1 MKKILSII
9 LSLTL
14 LFSTFVSSAYAD
26 TGSASFNVTGAGA
39 DGKIKAGDTLRATI
53 SITPNSNSIC
63 TATIGGKFIKEKL
76 KVTALSM
83 PQRIGGVQ
91 TTVTDVGTANSTGY
105 FSVTFSSQTNVEVS
119 EAITIEA
126 DFEVLDTVT
135 ANESLNSLISF
146 NEEEY
151 EIADIEQSANLGPVP
166 STKKFDA
173 TGLVELTGAQ
183 AVTGITVPAK
193 GQTPDT
199 DTDTAPRNTTVQAI
213 EWYDGEKKL
222 ESDETFKAE
231 KAYTV
236 KVTLQ
241 PEAGYVF
248 ATDVTGMIN
257 ANSAEVTKSGDNIVL
272 AYTFGALPAKE
283 VQSIKITTPPTKTNY
298 IEGQTFDPAGMEV
311 EATYDDGTKGNVT
324 EFTCTPSGELATSDT
339 EITVSVEG
347 KTTKQTISVAKKA
360 IDKIAITKQPKK
372 TVYEIGDSA
381 DWSGMEVTATYNDET
396 TNVLTSDKYT
406 VDGFDAATATESQ
419 TITVKAKEDAAK
431 TDTFTI
437 KIEKKTIAAADA
449 FTFTPPIGLTYDKTA
464 KTAAVEAK
472 QPYDGTA
479 KVEYFQGDT
488 SIEQPQNVGT
498 YDVFVSAEE
507 TNTYKAVPKTKI
519 GEFKIAPKAIT
530 MTATVEE
537 KAYDATNVATI
548 KKGTLASDSVETG
561 DSVQIAEESITGTFA
576 SKDVANGI
584 NVTTTNEFTLSG
596 TDKDNYTLT
605 QPTGLTGNI
614 TEADYTYTVA
624 GTQNFKVGSGLTAIR
639 VAPEHGTGVQDEN
652 VAGTLKWYS
661 DSTRNTEATDNDLSA
676 VPADSTVTLHWR
688 FTATGANYT
697 KTPKTGETVFTAKN
711 KEDVSEA
718 INVSK
723 IAQIGKEFDNTPVV
737 RSGEATVDGHNDIT
751 SFVYEWYKN
760 DNTKLDTAPKDA
772 GNYYLKVS
780 VPDEND
786 NYMGSKMINFAI
798 AAKKIANPEQCAAV
812 TYNGEA
818 QTYGI
823 VSNADYEVSGDTTQ
837 TDANTTGYEVTITLK
852 DKTNTTW
859 ADGST
864 TDLVQKF
871 IINKAT
877 ITVKAI
883 DRPIYTNG
891 VVPDFTKGLVLGTD
905 YTVTGLFGSDAL
917 GGTLTMTYQQN
928 GVTATPDNKKEGSYD
943 IVISGATAPNTG
955 NYENDIVFQN
965 GTLKITANPGS
976 SGGYYPYT
984 PTTPSKPYAPG
995 LDSAKKDS
1003 NAALSAAVAGNKYD
1017 AAEQAEVKKIMDKAA
1032 ADIKNAKTEAEVK
1045 AIQEAAEKEL
1055 DQILT
1060 TEEKE
1065 IIAAVESVEK
1075 SDFKTKSKAV
1085 KRNGKKVIKLT
1096 WNVPEDVQFDGF
1108 EIYRSTKKNSG
1119 YGTEPFFT
1127 TTKTSYTNTKNLK
1140 AGKTYYYKVR
1150 AFVVINGEKVYTEY
1164 SLKAWRKA

>member
-1 MKKILSII
+1 MMKTKRLFTII
-9 LSLTL
+9 LSVMLIL
-14 LFSTFVSSAYAD
+14 SAMPI
-26 TGSASFNVTGAGA
+26 NVFA
-39 DGKIKAGDTLRATI
+39 DGEQAEITVIPNITKMNESTEDVEVEYTI
-53 SITPNSNSIC
+53 SFKHLGTNSGSVGFTLKPDSGLTISSVEVPNNDGTFMDLSYTEATKVFTALKNDGKTFDSDALLLTVKAKIAANTVGSIKLDLDKIDVSDSTGETVLTCKKTITP
-63 TATIGGKFIKEKL
+63 T
-76 KVTALSM
+76 
-83 PQRIGGVQ
+83 
-91 TTVTDVGTANSTGY
+91 
-105 FSVTFSSQTNVEVS
+105 
-119 EAITIEA
+119 
-126 DFEVLDTVT
+126 
-135 ANESLNSLISF
+135 LI
-146 NEEEY
+146 NHV
-151 EIADIEQSANLGPVP
+151 IPSA
-166 STKKFDA
+166 
-173 TGLVELTGAQ
+173 
-183 AVTGITVPAK
+183 AVAGITVPAK
-193 GQTPDT
+193 GQKPDT
-199 DTDTAPRNTTVQAI
+199 ATATASEHTTVHAI
-213 EWYDGEKKL
+213 EWYDGEAKL
-222 ESDETFKAE
+222 GSDATFKAE

-241 PEAGYVF
+241 PETGYVF
-248 ATDVTGMIN
+248 ATNATGTIN
-257 ANSAEVTKSGDNIVL
+257 GNSATVTKSDDNIVL
-272 AYTFGALPAKE
+272 AYTFGALPAKK
-283 VQSIKITTPPTKTNY
+283 VQSIAIKTQPAKTNY
-298 IEGQTFDPAGMEV
+298 IEGQTFDPTGMVV
-311 EATYDDGTKGNVT
+311 EATYDDGTKGDVT
-324 EFTCTPSGELATSDT
+324 EFTYSPSAALATSHT
-339 EITVSVEG
+339 QITVSVG
-347 KTTKQTISVAKKA
+347 GQIATQSITVVKKA
-360 IDKIAITKQPKK
+360 ITEIKITKQPTK
-372 TVYEIGDSA
+372 TVYEIGDAA
-381 DWSGMEVTATYNDET
+381 DWTGMEVTATYNDKT
-396 TNVLTSDKYT
+396 TRALTESEYS
-406 VDGFDAATATESQ
+406 VDGFNTATAAESQ
-419 TITVKAKEDAAK
+419 TITVKAQEDETK
-431 TDTFTI
+431 TATFTI
-437 KIEKKTIAAADA
+437 KIEKKTIVAADA
-449 FTFTPPIGLTYDKTA
+449 FTFTPPIGLTYNKNT
-464 KTAAVEAK
+464 K
-472 QPYDGTA
+472 TA
-479 KVEYFQGDT
+479 KVEANSPYDGAANVEYTKDGKVET
-488 SIEQPQNVGT
+488 SPQRVGT
-498 YDVFVSAEE
+498 YEVFVSADATE
-507 TNTYKAVPKTKI
+507 TYKAVSKAKI
-519 GEFKIAPKAIT
+519 GEFTIAPKVIT

-548 KKGTLASDSVETG
+548 KKGTLATDSVETG
-561 DSVQIAEESITGTFA
+561 DSVQIAEDSIKGTFV
-576 SKDVANGI
+576 SKDVADGI
-584 NVTTTNEFTLSG
+584 GVTTTNKFTLSG
-596 TDKDNYTLT
+596 ADRDNYTLT

-614 TEADYTYTVA
+614 TEAEYTYTVA
-624 GTQNFKVGSGLTAIR
+624 GTQNFKAGSGLTAIR

-661 DSTRNTEATDNDLSA
+661 DSDRKTEAKDTDLSD
-676 VPADSTVTLHWR
+676 VQADSTVTLYWS
-688 FTATGANYT
+688 FTATGTNYT
-697 KTPKTGETVFTAKN
+697 KTPKTGQTVFTAKN
-711 KEDVSEA
+711 KEDVSES

-751 SFVYEWYKN
+751 TFVYGWYKA
-760 DNTKLDTAPKDA
+760 DNTLLDTAPKDA

-823 VSNADYEVSGDTTQ
+823 VSNADYKVSGDTTQ
-837 TDANTTGYEVTITLK
+837 TNANTTGYDVNIALK
-852 DKTNTTW
+852 DKANTTW
-859 ADGST
+859 ADGSI

-928 GVTATPDNKKEGSYD
+928 GVAATPDNKKEGSYD

-955 NYENDIVFQN
+955 NYETNIVFQK
-965 GTLKITANPGS
+965 GTLKITAKPGP

-984 PTTPSKPYAPG
+984 PTTPSKPSAPG

-1075 SDFKTKSKAV
+1075 GDFKTKSKAV